1 MTEPHTD
8 LPRKVREDGRRYR
21 QLIIDYLEKFSGAS
35 RKEINDFMVDEI
47 RGQLSQ
53 EEKIAK
59 ITNLLTYMRR
69 NGAIRNCGTTKNSSW
84 MIIDKS
90 KI

>member
-1 MTEPHTD
+1 MTESHKG

-21 QLIIDYLEKFSGAS
+21 QLIIDYLEKF

-53 EEKIAK
+53 DEKIAK

-69 NGAIRNCGTTKNSSW
+69 NGVIRNCGTTKNSSW